1 MRQIKSEDILKQ
13 ENQDYRS
20 LSSFENALISAIAVS
35 WALFQLSLASFL
47 TLDSTKIRAI
57 HLSFAISILF
67 LSVPAIKRPTKRL
80 KYFSSL
86 KGISLIDYI
95 FAILSV
101 MSALY
106 IVIDWQGLALRVGMP
121 SMRDLIFGFA
131 LIILLLEAT
140 RRAIGL
146 ALPVIVILIAAYAF
160 LGPFMPSLFAFKGI
174 SLNKFLNQISLST
187 EGIFG
192 TPLGVSAS
200 VVYLFVLLGAMLDK
214 AGAGKFF
221 IDIAIAILGRFK
233 GGAAKASVLASGM
246 MGMISGSSIANVVTV
261 GTFTIPL
268 MKKSGYPAHKA
279 GAIEVAS
286 GVNGQLMPPIMGAA
300 AFIMAEYVNI
310 PYVEVARSAIIPAF
324 SVYIALFFVTHFE
337 ACKLGLS
344 GVPREELPKLKETLK
359 NGVHYIIPIALLIYE
374 LVILRHSPE
383 RAAFMTILV
392 LISVIIYQETLK
404 MFKGKRNVN
413 LFNLGKNTL
422 TLILEGF
429 IKGSKNMTAVA
440 LATASAGIIVGIV
453 NMGIGGMLNQIVE
466 TISGG
471 NIILLLIITML
482 ASLVLGLGLPTTA
495 NYIVMASL
503 TAPLIVYV
511 GSIHNFAIPLI
522 AAHMFCFFFGIL
534 ADDTPPVGLAAY
546 ASAAIANSEP
556 IRTGFQGFFYDMR
569 TAIIPF
575 MFVFNPDILLY
586 NVNGFYLSFLIFIMT
601 IVASVIFVSSIL
613 GWFIIKNTI
622 LESLTLLAASI
633 VLYSPSI
640 VVKIL
645 HINDYYKYYCYSIG
659 IALILLVAIIQKI
672 RKDNRKRDI
681 LSTTNK

>member
-1 MRQIKSEDILKQ
+1 
-13 ENQDYRS
+13 
-20 LSSFENALISAIAVS
+20 
-35 WALFQLSLASFL
+35 
-47 TLDSTKIRAI
+47 
-57 HLSFAISILF
+57 
-67 LSVPAIKRPTKRL
+67 
-80 KYFSSL
+80 
-86 KGISLIDYI
+86 
-95 FAILSV
+95 
-101 MSALY
+101 
-106 IVIDWQGLALRVGMP
+106 
-121 SMRDLIFGFA
+121 
-131 LIILLLEAT
+131 
-140 RRAIGL
+140 
-146 ALPVIVILIAAYAF
+146 
-160 LGPFMPSLFAFKGI
+160 
-174 SLNKFLNQISLST
+174 
-187 EGIFG
+187 
-192 TPLGVSAS
+192 
-200 VVYLFVLLGAMLDK
+200 
-214 AGAGKFF
+214 
-221 IDIAIAILGRFK
+221 
-233 GGAAKASVLASGM
+233 
-246 MGMISGSSIANVVTV
+246 
-261 GTFTIPL
+261 
-268 MKKSGYPAHKA
+268 
-279 GAIEVAS
+279 
-286 GVNGQLMPPIMGAA
+286 
-300 AFIMAEYVNI
+300 
-310 PYVEVARSAIIPAF
+310 
-324 SVYIALFFVTHFE
+324 
-337 ACKLGLS
+337 
-344 GVPREELPKLKETLK
+344 
-359 NGVHYIIPIALLIYE
+359 
-374 LVILRHSPE
+374 
-383 RAAFMTILV
+383 
-392 LISVIIYQETLK
+392 
-404 MFKGKRNVN
+404 
-413 LFNLGKNTL
+413 
-422 TLILEGF
+422 
-429 IKGSKNMTAVA
+429 
-440 LATASAGIIVGIV
+440 
-453 NMGIGGMLNQIVE
+453 MGIGGMLNQIVE